1 LSLCITVHR
10 EPTLSETFI
19 RSHAERLPGRVTLLY
34 GEVPHRDGRSLWS
47 DSLVHRLYGKGKTLL
62 SGQNGRSDVT
72 ANYLRAF
79 RKLKTTVVL
88 AEYGMAGVLVME
100 ACRQAS
106 IPLFVHF
113 HGFDA
118 SVESVLEK
126 QRDNYKILFNT
137 CAGIIVPSRA
147 MKDQL
152 VSLGAPLTKIFCNP
166 YGVDCNLFKAAD
178 VERSLPVFLAV
189 GRFVEKK
196 GPHLTILA
204 FAQVLKAVTEAR
216 LRMIGE
222 GPLLGPCQDLVHAL
236 GIQESVTFLGAQS
249 HERVCQ
255 EMQQAR
261 AFVQHSVQA
270 LNGDSE
276 GTPVSIIEAGASGL
290 PVVSTR
296 HAGILE
302 IVVEQETG
310 FLVDE
315 RDVNGMAHYMR
326 LLAEDRQFASR
337 IGRAARQHI
346 QGGYS
351 MEQSISRLWSIIQD
365 TVDVPRRKMKP
376 DLAAI

>member
-1 LSLCITVHR
+1 MNLCIAVHR
-10 EPTLSETFI
+10 EPALSETFI
-19 RSHAERLPGRVTLLY
+19 RSHAERLPGRPTLLY
-34 GEVPHRDGRSLWS
+34 GEVPQRDGRSLLS
-47 DSLVHRLYGKGKTLL
+47 ESLVNRLYGKGKTLL
-62 SGQNGRSDVT
+62 CGQNGRSDVT

-126 QRDNYKILFNT
+126 QRDNYKSLFNT

-147 MKDQL
+147 MKNQL
-152 VSLGAPLTKIFCNP
+152 HSLGAPLTKIFCNP
-166 YGVDCNLFKAAD
+166 YGVDCNLFKAAA
-178 VERSLPVFLAV
+178 VEHSPPVFLAV

-204 FAQVLKAVTEAR
+204 FAQILKAVTEAR

-222 GPLLGPCQDLVHAL
+222 GSLLGPCQDLVHAL
-236 GIQESVTFLGAQS
+236 GIEEAVTFLGAQP
-249 HERVCQ
+249 HEHVRE
-255 EMQQAR
+255 EMQRAR
-261 AFVQHSVQA
+261 VFLQHSVQA
-270 LNGDSE
+270 RNGDSE

-296 HAGILE
+296 HAGIPDV
-302 IVVEQETG
+302 IVEEETG

-315 RDVNGMAHYMR
+315 RDVAGMAHYMQ
-326 LLAEDRQFASR
+326 LLAEDSQFASR

-346 QGGYS
+346 QAEYS
-351 MEQSISRLWSIIQD
+351 MEQSISRLWSIIEGSINGS
-365 TVDVPRRKMKP
+365 RREIKP
-376 DLAAI
+376 DWAAL

>member
-1 LSLCITVHR
+1 
-10 EPTLSETFI
+10 
-19 RSHAERLPGRVTLLY
+19 VTLLY
-34 GEVPHRDGRSLWS
+34 GEVPHRDGRSLRS
-47 DSLVHRLYGKGKTLL
+47 DSLVNRLYGKGKSLL
-62 SGQNGRSDVT
+62 SGQYVRSDVT

-79 RKLKTTVVL
+79 HELKTTAVL

-100 ACRQAS
+100 ACRRAN

-118 SVESVLEK
+118 SVKSVLEK
-126 QRDNYKILFNT
+126 QRTNYQILFKL
-137 CAGIIVPSRA
+137 CSGIIVPSRT
-147 MKDQL
+147 MKNQL

-178 VERSLPVFLAV
+178 IEHSPPVFLGV

-204 FAQVLKAVTEAR
+204 FAKLLQGAPRAQ

-222 GPLLGPCQDLVHAL
+222 GPLLGPCKDLVHSL
-236 GIQESVTFLGAQS
+236 GIGESVVFLAAQS
-249 HERVCQ
+249 HDRVRQ

-270 LNGDSE
+270 LSGDSE

-296 HAGILE
+296 HAGIPDVIAE
-302 IVVEQETG
+302 EETG

-315 RDVNGMAHYMR
+315 RDVAGMANHMR
-326 LLAEDRQFASR
+326 RLALHADLASTMG
-337 IGRAARQHI
+337 IAARKRVLAHF
-346 QGGYS
+346 S
-351 MEQSISRLWSIIQD
+351 LDQSIQRLWTIIVQSSAGAP
-365 TVDVPRRKMKP
+365 TVDSGVNAADVP
-376 DLAAI
+376 LSN